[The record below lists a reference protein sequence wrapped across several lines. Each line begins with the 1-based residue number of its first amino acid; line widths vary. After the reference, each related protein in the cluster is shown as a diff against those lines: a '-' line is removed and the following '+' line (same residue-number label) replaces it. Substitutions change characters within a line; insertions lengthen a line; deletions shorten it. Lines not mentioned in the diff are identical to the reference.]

1 MKPIQTTSQECRQW
15 ADAWHAHR
23 ARAALESNLRR
34 SGVTE
39 EAFWARYA
47 TWVAAMQ
54 GGYPGILLERV
65 VALVRPHWTVL
76 DIGAG
81 AGTFALPL
89 AHTARSVTAIEPSPA
104 QAKRLREAVR
114 ESKAHNIS
122 VVEKRWEDVD
132 ATVLGAHDFVLAVHS
147 LQMEDIACALRKMC
161 DAARQQV
168 LLVHTAGN
176 GLSQAIHELFGI
188 EPGPDYLYLAHILQG
203 LGHSPQ
209 IEFAEYGYDMPLD
222 LQMEILEYNPGL
234 THQQCAVLHDYLVAQ
249 GMTAVTAEGAVVVR
263 RVQHDAL
270 ISVTAS

>member
-1 MKPIQTTSQECRQW
+1 MRTVQTISQECRCW

-47 TWVAAMQ
+47 TWVAAMH
-54 GGYPGILLERV
+54 GGYPGVLLEH
-65 VALVRPHWTVL
+65 VAAHVHRNWTVL

-81 AGTFALPL
+81 TGTFALPL
-89 AHTARSVTAIEPSPA
+89 ARTARSVTAIEPSSV
-104 QAKRLREAVR
+104 QAERLREAIR
-114 ESKAHNIS
+114 ESKAHNVS
-122 VVEKRWEDVD
+122 VVERRWEDVD
-132 ATVLGAHDFVLAVHS
+132 ATAIGAHDFVLAVHS

-161 DAARQQV
+161 EAARERV

-176 GLSQAIHELFGI
+176 GLSRAIHELFGI
-188 EPGPDYLYLAHILQG
+188 EPGPDYLYLDHILRS
-203 LGHSPQ
+203 LGHSPR

-222 LQMEILEYNPGL
+222 IQMEILTYNPGL
-234 THQQCAVLHDYLVAQ
+234 TQQQCTVLHDYLMAQ

-263 RVQHDAL
+263 REQHDAL
-270 ISVTAS
+270 MSVTPS